1 MVQMRV
7 TPGPQ
12 NPAQRTQSV
21 SPIELVVNGLHCAA
35 SHTHTTSLR
44 CHPHVPTFEP
54 CRNLATFWQKWPS
67 YPSGA
72 AVGQRPRTKKRGR
85 ESFSGILRPRFAR
98 PAARTQRRLQ
108 PQPPRRPPL
117 PGDITE
123 GPATTDRLAQ
133 RGQFRFALR
142 LVDILHPALRT
153 RHRPGRQPID
163 RRTLL
168 ALPQTAPRPRFR
180 PRRQL
185 GTQGI
190 TLHIA
195 ADRQQV
201 LVFLNRE

>member
-1 MVQMRV
+1 MYSSWLNWKKWNAFSKS
-7 TPGPQ
+7 P
-12 NPAQRTQSV
+12 PAM
-21 SPIELVVNGLHCAA
+21 P
-35 SHTHTTSLR
+35 
-44 CHPHVPTFEP
+44 P
-54 CRNLATFWQKWPS
+54 
-67 YPSGA
+67 
-72 AVGQRPRTKKRGR
+72 KKRGR

-117 PGDITE
+117 PSDVTK
-123 GPATTDRLAQ
+123 GPAMTDRLTQ
-133 RGQFRFALR
+133 RRQFRFALR
-142 LVDILHPALRT
+142 LVDILHSALRT

-185 GTQGI
+185 GTQSI

-195 ADRQQV
+195 ANRQQV